1 MPVSKL
7 QNYFSG
13 LASLL
18 AENSDSYLVSYS
30 GNTTSIELSPG
41 STLQYR
47 QRKEASH
54 DVFHPKSFYLLSKEP
69 GMEKA
74 RGLDPAIRTYPY

>member
-1 MPVSKL
+1 MPKCQTHTVMKRKKRPTLVPVSKL

-41 STLQYR
+41 EYITIST
-47 QRKEASH
+47 
-54 DVFHPKSFYLLSKEP
+54 
-69 GMEKA
+69 EK
-74 RGLDPAIRTYPY
+74 GGQS